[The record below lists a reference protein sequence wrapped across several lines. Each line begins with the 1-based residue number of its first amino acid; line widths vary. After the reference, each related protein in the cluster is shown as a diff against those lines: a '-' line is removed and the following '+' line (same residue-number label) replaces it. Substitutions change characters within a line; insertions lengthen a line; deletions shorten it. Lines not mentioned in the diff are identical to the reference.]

1 MRLWSLHPSYLDAK
15 GIVALWREGLLA
27 RAVLMGQT
35 KGYTNHPQLAR
46 FKAAN
51 DPLAAINAY
60 LEAVAAEATARGYLF
75 DTTKIALNQK
85 ADKLPVTDGQVAHEM
100 RHLQNKLSVRDPER
114 LAATRRA
121 LKADPAIRVHPL
133 FRVVSGGVEGW
144 EKL

>member
-46 FKAAN
+46 FKTAK

-60 LEAVAAEATARGYLF
+60 LEVVAEEAAARGYSF
-75 DTTKIALNQK
+75 DTTKIALKQK
-85 ADKLPVTDGQVAHEM
+85 AKKLPVTDGQVAHEM

-114 LAATRRA
+114 LAATRRV
-121 LKADPAIRVHPL
+121 LKVDSAIRVHPL
-133 FRVVSGGVEGW
+133 FRVVPGGVEGW